1 MESAPALA
9 KEVHT
14 IFVEVAACELIG
26 HYAAAAASMLPQHRR
41 RRDVPLPAIFRLGPY
56 VHACLQNILCASL
69 QIVVEFHNVV
79 VQIQKNF
86 TS

>member
-14 IFVEVAACELIG
+14 ILVEVAACELIG
-26 HYAAAAASMLPQHRR
+26 HYAAAAMPPPLSSR

-56 VHACLQNILCASL
+56 VHACLQNTIYASL
-69 QIVVEFHNVV
+69 QIVLEFHSVRV
-79 VQIQKNF
+79 EIQ
-86 TS
+86 

>member
-14 IFVEVAACELIG
+14 ILVEVAACELIG
-26 HYAAAAASMLPQHRR
+26 HYAAAAMPPPLSR

-69 QIVVEFHNVV
+69 QMVLEFHSVLV
-79 VQIQKNF
+79 EIQ
-86 TS
+86 